1 MQIPQSQILTTRHLN
16 RVFDKTVATYK
27 FYWFLGILDL
37 FVKQGKTKMNVWEIM
52 ISMVANAWYPVNY
65 FRLSFG
71 KSESLY
77 EAILALQRENNIP
90 INIGIKDLIILLQA
104 LTQRPEIRKQLNFL
118 QLNVPFRFLRPW
130 IDTSDDREMVKRSQ
144 TFESGCLYKLEKE
157 NGTLWIE
164 LNPIWLTYLQEN
176 YDILSSFAYWG
187 LTNFL
192 QVRNPNV
199 PNIPNKLIKK
209 EERNS
214 LSAQRKFW
222 NIAINAGLEVRCLY
236 TNKLLVERE
245 YDLDHFIPWS
255 FVSHDLLW
263 NLMPAD
269 SSINSSKSNKLP
281 DLNLYLPKL
290 AETHQAALRINL
302 EKGKQDKLLED
313 YLSLGF
319 TPQEIVQ
326 MNQERLLDCFSQ
338 TFSIFLEVK
347 IVFNQSVHGDR
358 TDNGNYTGDGIA
370 QLHYIRNILRN
381 LLRDGGESIGS
392 CGVVTSC
399 VLRKGYGSTA
409 KKHHGEH
416 LHAIGTEE
424 ILSKL
429 FNFLHFFLTF
439 YRFC

>member
-1 MQIPQSQILTTRHLN
+1 M
-16 RVFDKTVATYK
+16 
-27 FYWFLGILDL
+27 
-37 FVKQGKTKMNVWEIM
+37 
-52 ISMVANAWYPVNY
+52 
-65 FRLSFG
+65 
-71 KSESLY
+71 
-77 EAILALQRENNIP
+77 
-90 INIGIKDLIILLQA
+90 
-104 LTQRPEIRKQLNFL
+104 
-118 QLNVPFRFLRPW
+118 
-130 IDTSDDREMVKRSQ
+130 
-144 TFESGCLYKLEKE
+144 
-157 NGTLWIE
+157 WIE
-164 LNPIWLTYLQEN
+164 VNPKWRTILQEN

-222 NIAINAGLEVRCLY
+222 NTAINAGLEVRCLY

-319 TPQEIVQ
+319 TPQEIMQ
-326 MNQERLLDCFSQ
+326 MNLERLLDCFSQ
-338 TFSIFLEVK
+338 TFTPMNL
-347 IVFNQSVHGDR
+347 
-358 TDNGNYTGDGIA
+358 IA
-370 QLHYIRNILRN
+370 LNMGFELWKY
-381 LLRDGGESIGS
+381 
-392 CGVVTSC
+392 
-399 VLRKGYGSTA
+399 
-409 KKHHGEH
+409 
-416 LHAIGTEE
+416 
-424 ILSKL
+424 
-429 FNFLHFFLTF
+429 
-439 YRFC
+439 

>member
-1 MQIPQSQILTTRHLN
+1 MQIPQSQILTTRYLN

-27 FYWFLGILDL
+27 YYWFLGILDL
-37 FVKQGKTKMNVWEIM
+37 YVKQGKTRMDVWEIM
-52 ISMVANAWYPVNY
+52 IYMVANAWYPVNY

-77 EAILALQRENNIP
+77 EAILTLQRENNIP
-90 INIGIKDLIILLQA
+90 INIGVRDLKNMLHLLV
-104 LTQRPEIRKQLNFL
+104 QRPEIRKQLNFL

-144 TFESGCLYKLEKE
+144 TFENGCLYKLVKE
-157 NGTLWIE
+157 NGTLWVE
-164 LNPIWLTYLQEN
+164 LNPSWLVYLQEN

-199 PNIPNKLIKK
+199 PNIPNKLIKR

-222 NIAINAGLEVRCLY
+222 NIAINGGQEVRCLY
-236 TNKLLVERE
+236 TNKVLEERD

-290 AETHQAALRINL
+290 AEAHQAALRINL
-302 EKGKQDKLLED
+302 EKGKQVKLLED
-313 YLSLGF
+313 YLSLGHTPQDIAMMDREHLVDCFYQTF
-319 TPQEIVQ
+319 TPMFQ
-326 MNQERLLDCFSQ
+326 
-338 TFSIFLEVK
+338 
-347 IVFNQSVHGDR
+347 
-358 TDNGNYTGDGIA
+358 IA
-370 QLHYIRNILRN
+370 QNM
-381 LLRDGGESIGS
+381 GFESW
-392 CGVVTSC
+392 
-399 VLRKGYGSTA
+399 KY
-409 KKHHGEH
+409 
-416 LHAIGTEE
+416 
-424 ILSKL
+424 
-429 FNFLHFFLTF
+429 
-439 YRFC
+439 

>member
-27 FYWFLGILDL
+27 YYWFLGILDL
-37 FVKQGKTKMNVWEIM
+37 YVKQGKIKMDVWEIM

-77 EAILALQRENNIP
+77 EAILTLQRENNIP
-90 INIGIKDLIILLQA
+90 INIGVRDLTDMLFLLV
-104 LTQRPEIRKQLNFL
+104 QRPEIRKQLNFL

-144 TFESGCLYKLEKE
+144 TFENGCLYKLVKE

-164 LNPIWLTYLQEN
+164 LNPSWLVYLQEN
-176 YDILSSFAYWG
+176 YNILSSFAYWE

-199 PNIPNKLIKK
+199 PNIPNKLIKR

-222 NIAINAGLEVRCLY
+222 NIAINGGLEVRCLY
-236 TNKLLVERE
+236 TNKVLEKQD

-290 AETHQAALRINL
+290 AEAHQAALRINL
-302 EKGKQDKLLED
+302 EKGKQVKLLED
-313 YLSLGF
+313 YLSLGH
-319 TPQEIVQ
+319 TPQDLIKMDREH
-326 MNQERLLDCFSQ
+326 LLDCFYQ
-338 TFSIFLEVK
+338 TFTPMF
-347 IVFNQSVHGDR
+347 Q
-358 TDNGNYTGDGIA
+358 IA
-370 QLHYIRNILRN
+370 QNMGFELWKY
-381 LLRDGGESIGS
+381 
-392 CGVVTSC
+392 
-399 VLRKGYGSTA
+399 
-409 KKHHGEH
+409 
-416 LHAIGTEE
+416 
-424 ILSKL
+424 
-429 FNFLHFFLTF
+429 
-439 YRFC
+439 

>member
-144 TFESGCLYKLEKE
+144 TFENGCLYKLEKE

-222 NIAINAGLEVRCLY
+222 NTAINAGLEVRCLY

-338 TFSIFLEVK
+338 TFTPM
-347 IVFNQSVHGDR
+347 NQ
-358 TDNGNYTGDGIA
+358 IA
-370 QLHYIRNILRN
+370 LNM
-381 LLRDGGESIGS
+381 GFESW
-392 CGVVTSC
+392 
-399 VLRKGYGSTA
+399 KY
-409 KKHHGEH
+409 
-416 LHAIGTEE
+416 
-424 ILSKL
+424 
-429 FNFLHFFLTF
+429 
-439 YRFC
+439 

>member
-1 MQIPQSQILTTRHLN
+1 
-16 RVFDKTVATYK
+16 
-27 FYWFLGILDL
+27 
-37 FVKQGKTKMNVWEIM
+37 
-52 ISMVANAWYPVNY
+52 MVANAWYPVNY

-338 TFSIFLEVK
+338 TFTPM
-347 IVFNQSVHGDR
+347 NQ
-358 TDNGNYTGDGIA
+358 IA
-370 QLHYIRNILRN
+370 LNM
-381 LLRDGGESIGS
+381 GFESW
-392 CGVVTSC
+392 
-399 VLRKGYGSTA
+399 KY
-409 KKHHGEH
+409 
-416 LHAIGTEE
+416 
-424 ILSKL
+424 
-429 FNFLHFFLTF
+429 
-439 YRFC
+439 

>member
-104 LTQRPEIRKQLNFL
+104 LTQRPEIPKQLNFL

-144 TFESGCLYKLEKE
+144 TFENGCLYKLEKE

-222 NIAINAGLEVRCLY
+222 NTAINAGLEVRCLY

-338 TFSIFLEVK
+338 TFTPM
-347 IVFNQSVHGDR
+347 NQ
-358 TDNGNYTGDGIA
+358 IA
-370 QLHYIRNILRN
+370 LNM
-381 LLRDGGESIGS
+381 GFESW
-392 CGVVTSC
+392 
-399 VLRKGYGSTA
+399 KY
-409 KKHHGEH
+409 
-416 LHAIGTEE
+416 
-424 ILSKL
+424 
-429 FNFLHFFLTF
+429 
-439 YRFC
+439 

>member
-1 MQIPQSQILTTRHLN
+1 MNIPQSNILTSRYLN

-27 FYWFLGILDL
+27 YYWFLGILDIC
-37 FVKQGKTKMNVWEIM
+37 VKQGKTRMNVWEIM
-52 ISMVANAWYPVNY
+52 ISMVANAWFPVNY

-71 KSESLY
+71 RSESLY
-77 EAILALQRENNIP
+77 ETILTLQKEYDIP
-90 INIGIKDLIILLQA
+90 INIGVGELTKLLQVMI
-104 LTQRPEIRKQLNFL
+104 QRQEIRKRLNFL

-130 IDTSDDREMVKRSQ
+130 IDTSDDKEMVKRSQ
-144 TFESGCLYKLEKE
+144 TFENGCLYKLEKE
-157 NGTLWIE
+157 NGTFWVE
-164 LNPIWLTYLQEN
+164 LNPIWQTYLQEN

-222 NIAINAGLEVRCLY
+222 NTAINRGLEVRCIY
-236 TNKLLVERE
+236 TGKLLEERE

-281 DLNLYLPKL
+281 DLNMYLPKL
-290 AETHQAALRINL
+290 AEAHQAALRINL

-313 YLSLGF
+313 YLSLGH
-319 TPQEIVQ
+319 TPQDIALMDREH
-326 MNQERLLDCFSQ
+326 LLDCFFQ
-338 TFSIFLEVK
+338 TFTPM
-347 IVFNQSVHGDR
+347 NQ
-358 TDNGNYTGDGIA
+358 IA
-370 QLHYIRNILRN
+370 LNM
-381 LLRDGGESIGS
+381 GFESW
-392 CGVVTSC
+392 
-399 VLRKGYGSTA
+399 KY
-409 KKHHGEH
+409 
-416 LHAIGTEE
+416 
-424 ILSKL
+424 
-429 FNFLHFFLTF
+429 
-439 YRFC
+439 

>member
-144 TFESGCLYKLEKE
+144 TFENGCLYKLEKE

-263 NLMPAD
+263 NLQIRV
-269 SSINSSKSNKLP
+269 SIVLKV
-281 DLNLYLPKL
+281 
-290 AETHQAALRINL
+290 I
-302 EKGKQDKLLED
+302 
-313 YLSLGF
+313 
-319 TPQEIVQ
+319 
-326 MNQERLLDCFSQ
+326 
-338 TFSIFLEVK
+338 
-347 IVFNQSVHGDR
+347 
-358 TDNGNYTGDGIA
+358 
-370 QLHYIRNILRN
+370 
-381 LLRDGGESIGS
+381 S
-392 CGVVTSC
+392 CP
-399 VLRKGYGSTA
+399 
-409 KKHHGEH
+409 
-416 LHAIGTEE
+416 I
-424 ILSKL
+424 
-429 FNFLHFFLTF
+429 
-439 YRFC
+439 